1 MKYRNSIVGYPTS
14 KDYKLLWQLM
24 QIQSVICFMVVQ
36 CGTYIRK
43 EMYQTLYD
51 PTPKLE
57 GFWIGQGLIYAKDE
71 KRFIRQCKKADLE
84 FIIPTANQEE
94 LQLCR

>member
-1 MKYRNSIVGYPTS
+1 MKNRNRIIGYPTS

-24 QIQSVICFMVVQ
+24 QKQSVICFMVVQ

-51 PTPKLE
+51 PSPKLD

-71 KRFIRQCKKADLE
+71 KSLIKQCKRAGLE
-84 FIIPTANQEE
+84 FIVPTKEIEE
-94 LQLCR
+94 